1 MLDQVPDGPGK
12 NSKWVASQM
21 RVEPLGE
28 NLVVK
33 RMAAEPITAGGIVLP
48 AASQGLPQQ
57 GRVLSVG
64 DGRRLPN
71 GARAVPQVQEGD
83 RILFNGVG
91 QTEVLIDDE
100 VIIVNENDVLAVVE

>member
-1 MLDQVPDGPGK
+1 
-12 NSKWVASQM
+12 M

-33 RMAAEPITAGGIVLP
+33 RVVAEPITAGGLVLP
-48 AASQGLPQQ
+48 TATQGLPQQ

-71 GARAVPQVQEGD
+71 GGRAVPQVQEGD

-91 QTEVLIDDE
+91 QAEVLIDDE
-100 VIIVNENDVLAVVE
+100 VIIVSEDDVLAVVE